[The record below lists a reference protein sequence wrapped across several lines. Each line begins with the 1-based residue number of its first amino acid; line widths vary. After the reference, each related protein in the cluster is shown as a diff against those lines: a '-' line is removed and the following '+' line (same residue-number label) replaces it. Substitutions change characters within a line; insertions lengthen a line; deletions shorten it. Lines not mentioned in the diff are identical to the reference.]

1 MRIDQINRGHEWAER
16 RIPLEH
22 HSLYRKID
30 RILKD
35 VPPGRVLEIGC
46 LDGRF
51 LEQLRLR
58 GWDVFG
64 VDIQPQEA
72 QWIIEYDASYP
83 LPFDEEFDVVVAAEV
98 VEHIVDTEAFL
109 DNCAD
114 VLRPGGLL
122 ILTTPNL
129 LFGVNRLLMLFGK
142 MPRFAYAD
150 FHVRMFVWS
159 DLRRKILRRFTIRR
173 LQGSHVLLGVRRSP
187 IFEIFSRLGDLAP
200 TLAAHLIV
208 TAVRRE

>member
-1 MRIDQINRGHEWAER
+1 MKIDEINRRQEWAER
-16 RIPLEH
+16 QIPLER

-30 RILKD
+30 KILRD
-35 VPPGRVLEIGC
+35 VPPGRILEIGC

-51 LEQLRLR
+51 LQKLQAR
-58 GWDVFG
+58 GWVVCG
-64 VDIQPQEA
+64 VDIQPQEVE
-72 QWIIEYDASYP
+72 WIIEHDASYP

-98 VEHIVDTEAFL
+98 VEHVVDTEAFL

-114 VLRPGGLL
+114 VLRLGGLL

-142 MPRFAYAD
+142 KPRFAYAD
-150 FHVRMFVWS
+150 FHVRMFVWD
-159 DLRRKILRRFTIRR
+159 DLRTKILRRFDIRR

-187 IFEIFSRLGDLAP
+187 IFEVFARLGDLVP